1 MGVEEMWRWYQD
13 RVAELFALHPQAQ
26 VESDVTEVGQDSGVP
41 RQLDVRILFPFRLE
55 LRQGFAIE
63 IPLKIIVDAKYWAR
77 KLDVDIVGELVTLKD
92 DVRAN
97 LLVAVSPK
105 GVTDGAKE
113 LAKAKG
119 VCPITLTED
128 LFGLLGKLKVRDATS
143 CLVCDKGFIS
153 WRNFGSE
160 ILGDALYS
168 EGICDYC
175 GEVHIRCGECGEVF
189 AIPASEEGKAIGCPM
204 ECGGVAILNVDYRE
218 GARRVEWYDALDC
231 KLLIAALNSPSKS
244 LTEHEVHEII
254 SQTRWQHWDVTR
266 PTIDLEEQ
274 SLMKWGDDNHL
285 YLTSGG
291 EKLAELLSKA
301 EPALWY

>member
-1 MGVEEMWRWYQD
+1 MDATWRWYQD
-13 RVAELFALHPQAQ
+13 RIAELFALHPQAQ

-55 LRQGFAIE
+55 LRQGFAVE

-77 KLDVDIVGELVTLKD
+77 KLDVGIVGELATLKD

-105 GVTDGAKE
+105 GATDGAKE
-113 LAKAKG
+113 LGKAKG
-119 VCPITLTED
+119 VYPITLTED
-128 LFGLLGKLKVRDATS
+128 LFGLLGDLKVRDMTS
-143 CLVCDKGFIS
+143 CLVCDHGLVS

-160 ILGDALYS
+160 ILGDVLYS

-189 AIPASEEGKAIGCPM
+189 AIPESEEGKAIGCPM

-218 GARRVEWYDALDC
+218 GARHVEWYDTLDC
-231 KLLIAALNSPSKS
+231 NLLIAALNTLSKS
-244 LTEHEVHEII
+244 LADPEVHEII
-254 SQTRWQHWDVTR
+254 SQTRWQYWDVAR
-266 PTIDLEEQ
+266 PTIDLEER
-274 SLMKWGDDNHL
+274 SLMEWGDDNHL
-285 YLTSGG
+285 HLTPEG
-291 EKLAELLSKA
+291 EQLAELLSKA
-301 EPALWY
+301 EPPLWY